1 MGRVQRSGPR
11 LREGVVMAA
20 CGVVAL
26 GLCGVTPLR
35 AQTAAERIWGEVET
49 VNGDVFEGFLRWDR
63 NEGVWTD
70 VLNGD
75 RSVPEEQRRMWSEAR
90 GEEEGDRE
98 RSIEFLGFT
107 LSWDEDD
114 PDFPARVESGIRFGH
129 LERLRVLDDRA
140 AELTLRSG
148 EVVELY
154 GGSTDLGADLR
165 ELLVEVPGGG
175 TVELSWDD
183 LAEVRFAAAP
193 AGLAPAS
200 RRLHGTVEDR
210 WGNRYTGAISWDTDE
225 ILESDVLDGEI
236 DGREREIPF
245 RDIAAIERD
254 WDGARVTLTDGQ
266 ELEMSGSNDVGDG
279 HRGVQISDA
288 ALGAVEVEWDEF
300 ESVRFHPADA
310 ETPREAF
317 SGGHRLRGTVLT
329 RGGDELTGWIRWDAD
344 ESRSWELLDGV
355 WRDVVFDVEFGQ
367 IDRIERASS
376 RSALVTLLDGR
387 EIELEDSNDV
397 NEDNRGIF
405 VRISGDSGEEADR
418 WIRVGWDEFEEIRF
432 LHGS

>member
-1 MGRVQRSGPR
+1 
-11 LREGVVMAA
+11 
-20 CGVVAL
+20 
-26 GLCGVTPLR
+26 
-35 AQTAAERIWGEVET
+35 
-49 VNGDVFEGFLRWDR
+49 
-63 NEGVWTD
+63 
-70 VLNGD
+70 
-75 RSVPEEQRRMWSEAR
+75 MWAEAR
-90 GEEEGDRE
+90 GEGEGDRE

-114 PDFPARVESGIRFGH
+114 PDFPAQVESGIRFGH
-129 LERLRVLDDRA
+129 LERIRVVDDQT

-154 GGSTDLGADLR
+154 GGSSDLGTDLR
-165 ELLVEVPGGG
+165 ELLVEVPGGV

-183 LAEVRFAAAP
+183 LEEVRFASAP
-193 AGLAPAS
+193 PGSAPAS
-200 RRLHGTVEDR
+200 NRLHGTVEDR
-210 WGNRYTGAISWDTDE
+210 WGNRYTGAIGWDTDE
-225 ILESDVLDGEI
+225 ILDSDVLDGEV
-236 DGREREIPF
+236 DGRDREVPF

-254 WDGARVTLTDGQ
+254 WDGARVTLTDGR

-279 HRGVQISDA
+279 HRGVQISDP
-288 ALGAVEVEWDEF
+288 ALGLVEVEWDEF
-300 ESVRFHPADA
+300 ESVRFHPAD
-310 ETPREAF
+310 EEITREDF
-317 SGGHRLRGTVLT
+317 TGGHRLRGTVRT

-344 ESRSWELLDGV
+344 ESRSWQFLDGV
-355 WRDVVFDVEFGQ
+355 WRDVVFDVEFGR

-405 VRISGDSGEEADR
+405 VGIPGDSGEEVDR

-432 LHGS
+432 LHGG